1 MKRTTRAWDFAAFA
15 RILGLAVIL
24 AGLSSNT
31 MAQTPAPSG
40 TAPSGGSSEQA
51 VLSKLT
57 ALDAATGRDL
67 DAIDAAL
74 KSIDTGLLDREIT
87 DTTLQDLRDRAS
99 PLTLRVQTDV
109 DRLTVRLGSVKARLD
124 QLGPAPDAKAPH
136 EAAQITQER
145 QQQQAEYE
153 NVDALLKRAKLLF
166 VQVQQT
172 NTHIA
177 GRQHAKFTHSLFER
191 NASILAPHLW
201 INFFSETPHNFG
213 LAREKI
219 SEWLGGVD
227 SKLTKG
233 PAVIFWIAIVALL
246 LLYRPLALLARRFL
260 LHQSDE
266 AQPSRLRKI
275 IVAWWVTLII
285 AGFPLLGLMTIT
297 GLLYVFGL
305 YDPTRQAV
313 LFELARA
320 IAYVSVAAGL
330 GAGLLAPTH
339 PNWRLVT
346 LQDRSCTLALR
357 CMVAVACLLAVSH
370 LVTCLGQAVDA
381 DSTYQAALRGL
392 AALLVA
398 LIIILALW
406 RAGQPDECDSDD
418 MFGPRI
424 TAGKRDL
431 FGILR
436 FILWIAA
443 VAICV
448 SLAVGYL
455 RFAAFLAQQIYWIGG
470 VFFVAM
476 MANIL
481 AEELI
486 AAGCKPAA
494 PFGLALSASIGLQAA
509 SIKQIAILLIGVASV
524 TIFMAAVLAILAPWG
539 VQSSDLPSY
548 LHAALFGFRIGD
560 ITISVSA
567 IAFSLAIFG
576 AGVMATHA
584 VERWLDVKFLPHTH
598 LDRGLS
604 NAIRTSVGYIG
615 FILALSFALAYM
627 GLNFEKLAIVA
638 GALSVG
644 IGFGLQSIV
653 NNFVSGL
660 IILWERTIRVGDWI
674 VVGSDE
680 GVVSRINVR
689 ATEIAT
695 FDRAAVIIPN
705 ANLVAGVVKNFVRT
719 DRVGRIVVNIPVNGA
734 ANPETARDVLLEI
747 ATANKRV
754 LREPSP
760 QVVFSSITSAG
771 FNFDLYC
778 FIEDVGSL
786 SAVKS
791 ELNFEIYRKF
801 KTGGLFAAPPPESV
815 VRLTGFEGLG
825 SILNKGPNGLGSSA
839 ESG

>member
-1 MKRTTRAWDFAAFA
+1 MRRTTRAWGFAAFA
-15 RILGLAVIL
+15 RILGLAFIL
-24 AGLSSNT
+24 ATLSSGAF
-31 MAQTPAPSG
+31 AQTPAPVSG
-40 TAPSGGSSEQA
+40 QA
-51 VLSKLT
+51 ALPAKLIE
-57 ALDAATGRDL
+57 LDAATGRDL

-74 KSIDTGLLDREIT
+74 KSIDAALMERDVS
-87 DTTLQDLRDRAS
+87 DATLEDLHDRAA

-109 DRLTVRLGSVKARLD
+109 DRLTMRLGAVKARLD

-136 EAAQITQER
+136 ESPQISQER

-153 NVDALLKRAKLLF
+153 TVDALLKRAKLLL

-172 NTHIA
+172 TTHIA
-177 GRQHAKFTHSLFER
+177 ARQHAKFTHSLFER
-191 NASILAPHLW
+191 NGSILSPDLW
-201 INFFSETPHNFG
+201 INFFGEAPHNFE
-213 LAREKI
+213 LARQKI
-219 SEWLGGVD
+219 GGGIADVD
-227 SKLTKG
+227 TKLTTG
-233 PAVIFWIAIVALL
+233 WAILFWIAIAALL
-246 LLYRPLALLARRFL
+246 ICYRPLALLTRRFL

-266 AQPSRLRKI
+266 AQPGRLRKI

-285 AGFPLLGLMTIT
+285 AGFPLLGLLTIT
-297 GLLYVFGL
+297 ALLYVFQL
-305 YDPTRQAV
+305 YDPARQAV

-320 IAYVSVAAGL
+320 ISFVSIAAGL
-330 GAGLLAPTH
+330 GAGFLAPTH

-346 LQDRSCTLALR
+346 LSDRSCTLTLR
-357 CMVAVACLLAVSH
+357 GMVAVGTLLAASH
-370 LVTCLGQAVDA
+370 LITCLGQAIGA
-381 DSTYQAALRGL
+381 EAGFQAALRGL

-398 LIIILALW
+398 LVIILALW
-406 RAGQPDECDSDD
+406 RAGAPDNCDSED

-443 VAICV
+443 VAIFV
-448 SLAVGYL
+448 SLAAGYL
-455 RFAAFLAQQIYWIGG
+455 RFAAFMAEQIYWIGG

-494 PFGLALSASIGLQAA
+494 PFGLALSASLGLQAA
-509 SIKQIAILLIGVASV
+509 SIDQIAILLIGITSV
-524 TIFMAAVLAILAPWG
+524 TFFMAAVLAILAPWG

-567 IAFSLAIFG
+567 IVIALAIFG

-598 LDRGLS
+598 LDRGLA
-604 NAIRTSVGYIG
+604 NAIKTSIGYIG
-615 FILALSFALAYM
+615 FILALGFALAYM

-674 VVGSDE
+674 VVGGDE

-719 DRVGRIVVNIPVNGA
+719 DRIGRIIINIPVNAA

-747 ATANKRV
+747 ASANKRV
-754 LREPSP
+754 LREPAP
-760 QVVFSSITSAG
+760 QVVFSSITSSA

-778 FIEDVGSL
+778 FIEDVASL

-801 KTGGLFAAPPPESV
+801 KAASLFAAPPPESV

-825 SILNKGPNGLGSSA
+825 PILNRGPNGLGSTA

>member
-15 RILGLAVIL
+15 RILGLAFIL
-24 AGLSSNT
+24 AGLPSGAF
-31 MAQTPAPSG
+31 AQTPAP
-40 TAPSGGSSEQA
+40 TPAAAEAALPA
-51 VLSKLT
+51 KLM
-57 ALDAATGRDL
+57 ALDAATARDL

-74 KSIDTGLLDREIT
+74 KTIDTPLMERDVS
-87 DTTLQDLRDRAS
+87 DTTLGELRDRAS

-109 DRLTVRLGSVKARLD
+109 DRLTTRLSAVKARLD
-124 QLGPAPDAKAPH
+124 QLGPPPDAKAPR
-136 EAAQITQER
+136 EAPQISQER

-153 NVDALLKRAKLLF
+153 TVDALLKRAKLLL

-172 NTHIA
+172 SAHIA
-177 GRQHAKFTHSLFER
+177 WRQHAKFTHSLFER
-191 NASILAPHLW
+191 NASILAPNLW
-201 INFFSETPHNFG
+201 INFFAETPHNFG
-213 LAREKI
+213 LARQKI
-219 SEWLGGVD
+219 GDWIGSVD
-227 SKLTKG
+227 SKLTTG
-233 PAVIFWIAIVALL
+233 PAIVFWTAIVALL
-246 LLYRPLALLARRFL
+246 IFYRPLALLTRRFL

-297 GLLYVFGL
+297 GLLYLFGL

-313 LFELARA
+313 LFEFARA
-320 IAYVSVAAGL
+320 IAYVSIAAGL
-330 GAGLLAPTH
+330 GAGLLAPIH

-357 CMVAVACLLAVSH
+357 GMVAVACLLAASH
-370 LVTCLGQAVDA
+370 LITCLGQAIGA

-398 LIIILALW
+398 LVIILALW
-406 RAGQPDECDSDD
+406 RAGQPDNCDTAD

-436 FILWIAA
+436 FVLWIAA
-443 VAICV
+443 VAIFV

-455 RFAAFLAQQIYWIGG
+455 RLAAFLAEQIYWIGG

-476 MANIL
+476 MTSTMT
-481 AEELI
+481 EELI
-486 AAGCKPAA
+486 SAGCKPAA
-494 PFGLALSASIGLQAA
+494 PFGLALSASLGLQAA
-509 SIKQIAILLIGVASV
+509 SIEQIAILLIGIASV
-524 TIFMAAVLAILAPWG
+524 TIFMAAVLAVLAPWG

-567 IAFSLAIFG
+567 IVFALAIFG

-598 LDRGLS
+598 LDRGLA
-604 NAIRTSVGYIG
+604 NAIRTSIGYIG
-615 FILALSFALAYM
+615 FILALGFALAYM

-674 VVGSDE
+674 VVGADE

-719 DRVGRIVVNIPVNGA
+719 DRVGRIVITIPVNAA

-747 ATANKRV
+747 ASANKRV
-754 LREPSP
+754 LHDPTP
-760 QVVFSSITSAG
+760 QVIFSSITSSA

-778 FIEDVGSL
+778 FIEDIGSL

-791 ELNFEIYRKF
+791 ELNFEIYRRF
-801 KTGGLFAAPPPESV
+801 KAASLFAAPPPESI
-815 VRLTGFEGLG
+815 VRLAGFEGLG
-825 SILNKGPNGLGSSA
+825 SILNKGPNGLGSAA